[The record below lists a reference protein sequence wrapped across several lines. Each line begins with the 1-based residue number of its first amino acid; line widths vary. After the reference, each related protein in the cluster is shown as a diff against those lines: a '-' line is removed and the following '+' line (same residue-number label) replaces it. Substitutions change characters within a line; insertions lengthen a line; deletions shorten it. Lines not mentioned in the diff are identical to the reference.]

1 MEKEFDCGNIYL
13 TGEMEGEE
21 QAMQSPS
28 KLGFHLLESLQ
39 RKAGDK
45 KSITILFGLLL
56 LSFVLWIILFSVMH
70 SDYSKMSSEMKREQA
85 DLSELTTK
93 YFQMLSVLKG
103 FKKDSAANVSQQLE
117 QLQVEQEKMRDV
129 LQKLLT
135 KTYEPPK
142 CGEKWVQFQNS
153 CYYFSSSSKTWKDA
167 RKYCMDNDADLVVV
181 NNQEEQSY
189 INKKTGSTRRWLG
202 LHDTEKE
209 GEWIWVDQSPLTFTA
224 WSEGEPNDAD
234 ALRGEDCVE
243 VIGYGTWNDGPCT
256 LPQNWICEKSMSSP
270 I

>member
-103 FKKDSAANVSQQLE
+103 FKKDSAAN
-117 QLQVEQEKMRDV
+117 
-129 LQKLLT
+129 
-135 KTYEPPK
+135 EPPK